1 MNHVIDPTCSA
12 GFYTTN
18 FIKPTAIHRVFLNG
32 SSYHP
37 PSIFRSVVFSE
48 CIRLKRLNEKQSGYL
63 DAINSLREKCLKS
76 GFNKKMVHKMIKIA
90 SEWTDR
96 FSPPNNDK
104 KQQQDER
111 SVWATSFPNQLKLST
126 RERSLNSKATITYR
140 RPPTLGQHLTRYKA
154 IAHNHNSLD
163 TNGSSGPCNHC
174 GLCGNF
180 GSLENMVTCSDTIKT
195 PTGKTFRLR
204 TMLICSDWGI
214 YAATCLICNHQYV
227 GQACNSFS
235 TRWNGHRSMWKKG
248 VVEKNDRA
256 ALRTH
261 YAKNHS
267 LSNTL
272 TLPQAYSVTF
282 IDKPHS
288 KGMLDIYESQWIQ
301 KLKAK
306 ININR
311 TVLPTIM

>member
-1 MNHVIDPTCSA
+1 
-12 GFYTTN
+12 
-18 FIKPTAIHRVFLNG
+18 
-32 SSYHP
+32 
-37 PSIFRSVVFSE
+37 
-48 CIRLKRLNEKQSGYL
+48 
-63 DAINSLREKCLKS
+63 
-76 GFNKKMVHKMIKIA
+76 
-90 SEWTDR
+90 
-96 FSPPNNDK
+96 
-104 KQQQDER
+104 
-111 SVWATSFPNQLKLST
+111 
-126 RERSLNSKATITYR
+126 
-140 RPPTLGQHLTRYKA
+140 
-154 IAHNHNSLD
+154 
-163 TNGSSGPCNHC
+163 
-174 GLCGNF
+174 
-180 GSLENMVTCSDTIKT
+180 
-195 PTGKTFRLR
+195 
-204 TMLICSDWGI
+204 
-214 YAATCLICNHQYV
+214 
-227 GQACNSFS
+227 
-235 TRWNGHRSMWKKG
+235 MWKKG